1 MMAPSWHI
9 QYVTL
14 RALMSMMTLVTM
26 MTMMT
31 MMTMINND
39 GAQLAHTIC
48 DPDGLDEHD
57 DPGDNDDHDQR

>member
-1 MMAPSWHI
+1 
-9 QYVTL
+9 
-14 RALMSMMTLVTM
+14 MSMMTLVTM